1 MKHSTRWKMRL
12 VAGIMIFLSL
22 AAGVLIANLYENYY
36 GDVCI
41 QELKRLLTIARANS
55 SNVQLYL
62 TERIE
67 RLRLLG
73 TDGRVASML
82 RENDVL
88 GLDLLV
94 RHYGELDDNLEAL
107 YLIDTDGEC
116 RADYLRYP
124 CADTWDMQE
133 VLHTIPLQTE
143 GIASVFQTDSC
154 RWAIAITSS
163 ILSQG
168 KCLGVVAGIVTVDA
182 IYDEQ
187 LKYVR
192 VGSNGYVTIQDMDG
206 TILYHPNTE
215 WVGKNLLTL
224 AQGQPD
230 DFAYLAHSQYHK
242 ERGKA
247 IYADALPLTGED
259 AGRMKLQAYCRANV
273 GPHFFVVSAVLNYE
287 ETIAVTRD
295 NLAKAQLLIVLY
307 VFILGACAILLLLMR
322 GKQQKLLV
330 EAKYLAEMNTMLR
343 ELNNSNE
350 QIRHYQKMQTIGTF
364 TSGIAHEL
372 RNLLTPILGFSEI
385 LMQYNHDDP
394 LALDNATEIHIAAL
408 RAQDMIEQLLL
419 FGRRDKGRQK
429 TMNVCETLL
438 ASAKMVRMMLPQN
451 VELQVCLSDDV
462 AYVLGSKSQLHQC
475 IVNLCKNAYQAMG
488 ETGGTIRLTERTLTA
503 QELSCGRYA
512 DAQMEEAVEIAVSD
526 SGSGMEPETL
536 EQVFD
541 PFFTTKNGVEGT
553 GLGLSLVRDIITR
566 HSGKIYAFSE
576 VGKGSEFVLLL
587 PKVAV
592 GLDIFAAVEEQTVFL
607 VVCESTQSACALQKA
622 IAQKKSAAE
631 AFDDPKKALDCLRC
645 HPGRYCMLI
654 TDYALS
660 GMTGNALAHAARCIR
675 NDLPVILM
683 THLVRADMLWLSMD
697 GCVDQ
702 ILTKPLPFETLW
714 DCAEQ
719 LLKGGTNL
727 L

>member
-1 MKHSTRWKMRL
+1 MKHSARWKMRL
-12 VAGIMIFLSL
+12 VAGVMICLSL

-73 TDGRVASML
+73 TDERVAAML
-82 RENDVL
+82 RGDDAL

-94 RHYGELDDNLEAL
+94 RHYGELDDNLEAI
-107 YLIDTDGEC
+107 YLIDANGEC

-124 CADTWDMQE
+124 SADTWDAQE
-133 VLHTIPLQTE
+133 VLRAIPPEAE
-143 GIASVFQTDSC
+143 GIASVFQTDGG
-154 RWAIAITSS
+154 RWAIVVTSS
-163 ILSQG
+163 LLSQG
-168 KCLGVVAGIVTVDA
+168 ENLGVAAGIVTVDA

-206 TILYHPNTE
+206 TILYHPNPE
-215 WVGKNLLTL
+215 WVGKNILTL
-224 AQGQPD
+224 AKDQSD

-273 GPHFFVVSAVLNYE
+273 GPRFFVVSAVLDYE

-307 VFILGACAILLLLMR
+307 VFILGACAVLLLLMR

-385 LMQYNHDDP
+385 LMQHSRDDP

-419 FGRRDKGRQK
+419 FGRRDKGRHK
-429 TMNVCETLL
+429 TINVCETLL
-438 ASAKMVRMMLPQN
+438 ASAKMIRMMLPRN
-451 VELQVCLSDDV
+451 VAFQVCLSDDA

-488 ETGGTIRLTERTLTA
+488 ETGGTIRLTERTLSA
-503 QELSCGRYA
+503 QALSGGRYA
-512 DAQMEEAVEIAVSD
+512 DAQMEEAVEISVTD

-553 GLGLSLVRDIITR
+553 GLGLSLVRDIVTR

-576 VGKGSEFVLLL
+576 AGKGSEFVLLL
-587 PKVAV
+587 PK
-592 GLDIFAAVEEQTVFL
+592 AAIRPGVRDEAEEQTVFL
-607 VVCESTQSACALQKA
+607 VVCETQQSACALQKA
-622 IAQKKSAAE
+622 IAQKKGAAE
-631 AFDDPKKALDCLRC
+631 AFDDPQKALDCLRR

-654 TDYALS
+654 TDYTLF

-675 NDLPVILM
+675 DDLPVILM

-702 ILTKPLPFETLW
+702 ILTKPIPFETLW
-714 DCAEQ
+714 DCARQ
-719 LLKGGTNL
+719 LLKEGMNPS
-727 L
+727 